1 MTSRRKKIVIIGIVV
16 VTLGGVIAAQI
27 GTGDRGIEVRIEEVG
42 SRDLV
47 AAVVASGKIEPK
59 RSVDIASDI
68 TGRIISIRVEE
79 GQFVRRGQFLL
90 RIDPTQ
96 FQASVQRSEAA
107 LSAAKASELQAI
119 ANREQARRAL
129 DRSRELHNR
138 DSNLVTP
145 EELENAETTY
155 EVGAAIA
162 ESQGHQ
168 VAQAAASL
176 REANDQLSKTT
187 LVSPMDGQIT
197 RLAVEE
203 GEVALASTF
212 SRETGL
218 LMTVSDLSVIQVN
231 VLVDETDVVRIREGD
246 STEIT
251 IDAFPD
257 TTFTGRVTRVS
268 QSASRGAATGAGTD
282 RAVDYDVEITLDDP
296 PPDVRPDLS
305 ASAKIITDQR
315 VGVLSIPII
324 ALTVREHHAMSTEN
338 VARDTSTTE
347 TEGVFVVEAGVARFR
362 PVTVGITGEEHFEVV
377 SGLVEGDSI
386 VSGPYQTVRTL
397 ADSAVVRAL
406 PDSADNRGNQR

>member
-1 MTSRRKKIVIIGIVV
+1 MTRRRKIAIAAIAVV
-16 VTLGGVIAAQI
+16 VLGGVTAGQI
-27 GTGDRGIEVRIEEVG
+27 NRGNRGIEVRVDEVG
-42 SRDLV
+42 TLDLV
-47 AAVVASGKIEPK
+47 ATVVASGKIEPT

-68 TGRIISIRVEE
+68 TGRIISIEVDE
-79 GQFVRRGQFLL
+79 GDHVRRGQLLL

-96 FQASVQRSEAA
+96 FQASVQQAEAA
-107 LSAAKASELQAI
+107 LSSAKSSELQAV
-119 ANREQARRAL
+119 ANRNQAKRTL
-129 DRSRELHNR
+129 DRAILLRAM
-138 DSNLVTP
+138 DSNT
-145 EELENAETTY
+145 EEALENARVSY
-155 EVGAAIA
+155 EVAVAVA
-162 ESQGHQ
+162 ESQSHQ
-168 VAQAAASL
+168 VVQAQARV
-176 REANDQLSKTT
+176 REAADELSKTT

-197 RLAVEE
+197 RLAVEQ

-246 STEIT
+246 STEVT

-268 QSASRGAATGAGTD
+268 QSASRAASTGSAAD

-305 ASAKIITDQR
+305 ASAKIVTDQR
-315 VGVLSIPII
+315 VAVLSIPII
-324 ALTVREHHAMSTEN
+324 ALTVREHHPISSEN

-347 TEGVFVVEAGVARFR
+347 AEGVFVVEAGVAHFR
-362 PVTVGITGEEHFEVV
+362 PVTVGITGDEHFEVL
-377 SGLVEGDSI
+377 SGLVKGDSI

-397 ADSAVVRAL
+397 ADSAAVSPL
-406 PDSADNRGNQR
+406 PDNADNGGHQR